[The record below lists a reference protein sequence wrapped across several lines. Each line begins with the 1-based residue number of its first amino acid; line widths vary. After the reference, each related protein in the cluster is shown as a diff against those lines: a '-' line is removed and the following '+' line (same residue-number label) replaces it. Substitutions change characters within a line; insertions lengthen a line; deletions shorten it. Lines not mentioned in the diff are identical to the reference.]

1 MSSVAPWQLLGISE
15 DEWRVCQLSAA
26 EASIA
31 RGANVTPYEV
41 ALQYVLARAEDVGK
55 VARRS

>member
-1 MSSVAPWQLLGISE
+1 MPSLAPWDRLGISE

-26 EASIA
+26 EVSIA

-41 ALQYVLARAEDVGK
+41 ALEYVLAREADGG
-55 VARRS
+55 RRPTR